1 MKTSIWQRKWSACV
15 SVCLSVCGSHNSS
28 SWNTG
33 SSLGQLWYMPHQIKS
48 KQVYG
53 KWDGPWRADTLIW
66 NQDNFSDSVYTTF
79 VYWYKNSFC
88 LQINAIHFSFC
99 TRTKRKP
106 SYHINAFP
114 IWKWDLMHYNSLFK
128 TLLFLFQHCSYI
140 GAFITL
146 NYTVAKSCKLHKIL
160 QIFFL

>member
-1 MKTSIWQRKWSACV
+1 MKTSIWQRKLCGCV
-15 SVCLSVCGSHNSS
+15 SVCGSHNSS
-28 SWNTG
+28 AWNND

-66 NQDNFSDSVYTTF
+66 NQDNFSHSVYTTF

-88 LQINAIHFSFC
+88 LHINAIHFSFC

-106 SYHINAFP
+106 SYQISAFP
-114 IWKWDLMHYNSLFK
+114 IWKWDLTHYNILF
-128 TLLFLFQHCSYI
+128 TYI
-140 GAFITL
+140 IISFSALQLYWCIYYIILYSG
-146 NYTVAKSCKLHKIL
+146 KIK
-160 QIFFL
+160 